1 MRPFAFDAPDTVDQ
15 AVRQYGEGSA
25 YLAGGTSLVDLM
37 KLDVARP
44 RHLLNLNSLPLRG
57 ITAGEEGLR
66 INALECLAEI
76 ARHPAVVGDYP
87 VLRQAVLVSASPQL
101 RNMAT
106 IGGNILQRTRCGYYR
121 DTATPCNKREPGS
134 GCSALNGENRGHA
147 LLGTSPSCVATHP
160 SDPAV
165 ALMALGAVLEL
176 YSAEGPRS
184 VPLDDFFR
192 LPDDT
197 PQTENVLRP
206 GELITAVT
214 VPRLP
219 WARRSLYLKVRDR
232 RSYEFALVSVA
243 AALDLTDDGVVADV
257 RLALGGVGTKPWRAR
272 AAEDALRGQR
282 LSPESAAEAGERAAD
297 GSRPLDGNAFKVR
310 LLRQTV
316 THALTRLGA

>member
-1 MRPFAFDAPDTVDQ
+1 MRPFAFDTPDTVDQ
-15 AVRQYGEGSA
+15 AVRRYQEGSA

-37 KLDVARP
+37 KLDVVRP
-44 RHLLNLNSLPLRG
+44 RHVLDLNALPLRG
-57 ITAGEEGLR
+57 IASDEDGLR
-66 INALECLAEI
+66 INALTCLAEI
-76 ARHPAVVGDYP
+76 AQHPSVVADLP

-134 GCSALNGENRGHA
+134 GCSALEGDNRGHA
-147 LLGTSPSCVATHP
+147 VLGTSPSCVATHP

-165 ALMALGAVLEL
+165 ALVALGAVLEL
-176 YSAEGPRS
+176 YGEDGRRT

-219 WARRSLYLKVRDR
+219 WARRSAYLKVRDR

-243 AALDLTDDGVVADV
+243 VALDLTDDHVVTDA
-257 RLALGGVGTKPWRAR
+257 RIALGGVGTKPWRAR
-272 AAEDALRGQR
+272 AAEDRLRGQR
-282 LSPESAAEAGERAAD
+282 LSVESAAAAGERAAE
-297 GSRPLDGNAFKVR
+297 GSRTLDGNAFKVR